1 MNSTF
6 IKATLAGTGV
16 LFVVGFLVFGLLLSG
31 FYESNVGSAT
41 GVAKDSPGWLSLIIS
56 TLATSATLTLV
67 LTWKFDVRDAAS
79 GASAAALFGL
89 LVAIAA
95 NFGTYSMT
103 NVQTLTVTLVDP
115 ILTAGYMAIG
125 GAVIGIVIGRN
136 R

>member
-31 FYESNVGSAT
+31 FYESNIGSAT
-41 GVAKDSPGWLSLIIS
+41 GVTKDSPGWLSLIIS

-89 LVAIAA
+89 LFAIAV

-103 NVQTLTVTLVDP
+103 NVQTLTVTLVDA
-115 ILTAGYMAIG
+115 ILTAGYMAVG